1 MARPSAGLVGS
12 FRHLDSLLE
21 AIEQLRQA
29 GHRNLR
35 TLSPVPHHAIDEALE
50 KPPSP
55 VRYFTL
61 VGCLLGGATGL
72 VLTIATALHYPLIT
86 GGKPIISIPPFLII
100 VFELTIL
107 FGGLLTLGGMLLN
120 ARLPRVHLLPAY
132 DPRFIALSTPQ
143 GPIDALAFVI
153 NHEAENYLHELSLE
167 ETARCIG
174 TGVGVFGRNIDYL
187 ENIVAHLAAFDIEDK
202 ETLELHRLAR
212 QIAGVTGGAD
222 SGAS

>member
-1 MARPSAGLVGS
+1 MPEPLAGLVGS

-21 AIEQLRQA
+21 AIERLQQA

-72 VLTIATALHYPLIT
+72 VLTIATSLHYPLIT
-86 GGKPIISIPPFLII
+86 GGKPIVSIPPFLII

-120 ARLPRVHLLPAY
+120 ARLPRVHTLPAY
-132 DPRFIALSTPQ
+132 DPRFSEDRFGLWVRCEAKDF
-143 GPIDALAFVI
+143 DAVGQLLRSAG
-153 NHEAENYLHELSLE
+153 AEE
-167 ETARCIG
+167 
-174 TGVGVFGRNIDYL
+174 V
-187 ENIVAHLAAFDIEDK
+187 
-202 ETLELHRLAR
+202 HR
-212 QIAGVTGGAD
+212 AGE
-222 SGAS
+222 